1 MGHPVDYI
9 QTHSLTGSKAIKF
22 YVVFRTNGQNQ
33 SHRNDK
39 LISTSVVVT
48 VTELSLQDIL

>member
-1 MGHPVDYI
+1 VGHPVDYI